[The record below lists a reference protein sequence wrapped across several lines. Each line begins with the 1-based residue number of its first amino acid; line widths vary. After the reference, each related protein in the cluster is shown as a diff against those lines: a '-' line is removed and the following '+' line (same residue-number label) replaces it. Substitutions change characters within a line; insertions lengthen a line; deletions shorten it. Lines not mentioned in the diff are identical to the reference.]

1 MVFIFYLIIILLVLL
16 LAIITARIDINIVKC
31 LINLQDLKHIDKE
44 YKFIIKINIFEKI
57 PIIKISLTQENL
69 QKIYKISKMNE
80 KIKNFEKDI
89 YTNKDKIDFK
99 IINIL
104 KKLSQN
110 IDIKDINLKI
120 KIGTENAFLTSVLV
134 AIISSI
140 LSIIIATRKLK
151 RDEINYSIKPVYN
164 NQNLINFAISG
175 IFKIKVIHIIN
186 IIYVLNKKG
195 GVKKY
200 ERTSNRRSY
209 DYSYE

>member
-31 LINLQDLKHIDKE
+31 LINLQNLKHIDKE

-57 PIIKISLTQENL
+57 PIVKISLTQEKL
-69 QKIYKISKMNE
+69 QKIYKISKMKE

-110 IDIKDINLKI
+110 IDIKNVNLKI
-120 KIGTENAFLTSVLV
+120 KLGTENAFLTSILV

-140 LSIIIATRKLK
+140 LPIIIATGNLK
-151 RDEINYSIKPVYN
+151 RDEINYFIKPVYN
-164 NQNLINFAISG
+164 NQNLIKFAISG